1 MNDHAHEGPRVLR
14 LDGTR
19 QFEPFQA
26 GFEIYGVRVAL
37 GAPREDLLDRLIA
50 LLPPGLPRCE
60 PAQDDAWFVLLD
72 LGGKRWSYRT
82 RLGPNPIY
90 TDLALVVAM
99 IDSELRRHVADNATK
114 GFFIHAGVVA
124 HHGRAIVMP
133 GDSFSGKTTLVAEL
147 VRAGAAYYSD
157 EYAVIDAQGLVHPYA
172 RPLSI
177 RRPRPHNNDRS
188 LVESLGGKAGV
199 DPVPVGVIAAI
210 TYHPDADFSPE
221 RRSAGQGMLTLLAH
235 SAVAHEHPQET
246 LAAAR
251 EAASRALVVEGDRG
265 EAADAAPA
273 LLQLASEATV
283 DGAGADR

>member
-1 MNDHAHEGPRVLR
+1 MNEHGRDGPLVLR
-14 LDGTR
+14 VGATR
-19 QFEPFQA
+19 QFERFQA

-37 GAPREDLLDRLIA
+37 GAPREDLLDHLVA

-72 LGGKRWSYRT
+72 LGGGRWSYRT
-82 RLGPNPIY
+82 LLGPKPIY
-90 TDLALVVAM
+90 ADLALVVGM
-99 IDSELRRHVADNATK
+99 IDTDLRRHVADNATK

-124 HHGRAIVMP
+124 HRGRAIVIP

-147 VRAGAAYYSD
+147 VRAGAEYYSD
-157 EYAVIDAQGLVHPYA
+157 EFAVMDSQGLVHPYA

-177 RRPRPHNNDRS
+177 RRPPPDSNDRCP
-188 LVESLGGKAGV
+188 VETLDGKAGV
-199 DPVPVGVIAAI
+199 EPVPVGLIAAI
-210 TYHPDADFSPE
+210 TYRPDAEFRPE

-251 EAASRALVVEGDRG
+251 EAASRALVIEGDRG

-273 LLQLASEATV
+273 LLELASEATGG
-283 DGAGADR
+283 GAGTDR

>member
-1 MNDHAHEGPRVLR
+1 MNEHAYEGPRVLQI
-14 LDGTR
+14 GAVR

-37 GAPREDLLDRLIA
+37 GAPREDLLARLVA

-72 LGGKRWSYRT
+72 LGGERWSYRT
-82 RLGPNPIY
+82 RLGPNPVY

-124 HHGRAIVMP
+124 YRSRAIVMP

-147 VRAGAAYYSD
+147 VRAGATYYSD
-157 EYAVIDAQGLVHPYA
+157 EYAVIDAQGFVHPYA

-188 LVESLGGKAGV
+188 PVESLGGKAGV
-199 DPVPVGVIAAI
+199 DPVRVGLIAAI
-210 TYHPDADFSPE
+210 TYRPDAEFSPE
-221 RRSAGQGMLTLLAH
+221 RRSAGQGMLVLLAH

-251 EAASRALVVEGDRG
+251 AAASEALVVEGDRG
-265 EAADAAPA
+265 EAAIAAQA
-273 LLQLASEATV
+273 LLELASKATV
-283 DGAGADR
+283 HGAGTDR